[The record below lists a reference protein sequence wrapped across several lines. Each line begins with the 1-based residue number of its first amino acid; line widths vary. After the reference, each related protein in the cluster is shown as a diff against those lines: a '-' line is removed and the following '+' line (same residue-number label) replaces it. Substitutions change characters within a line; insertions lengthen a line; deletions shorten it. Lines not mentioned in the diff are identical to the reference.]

1 MLRPRCRRGGAGS
14 AGTPRRNLCAAERV
28 PRGGEERRT
37 ALSGGPESGAARR
50 AQRRRGEAVAG
61 AGPAGPGQAAMY
73 AGLQELGVANG
84 EDLKETL
91 TNCTEPL
98 KAIEQFQVGRV
109 GVEMPSAHGGG
120 GP

>member
-1 MLRPRCRRGGAGS
+1 M
-14 AGTPRRNLCAAERV
+14 
-28 PRGGEERRT
+28 
-37 ALSGGPESGAARR
+37 
-50 AQRRRGEAVAG
+50 AG

-109 GVEMPSAHGGG
+109 AVEVPGGG
-120 GP
+120 GAPGPLAGAAHKGPGLRGGREREKA